1 VEVCTHS
8 WEILS
13 MLMVVAVVVQIVSGA
28 AIVLARWRKSWAP
41 RIPDKF
47 LNEA

>member
-1 VEVCTHS
+1 
-8 WEILS
+8 
-13 MLMVVAVVVQIVSGA
+13 MVVAVVVQIVSGA